1 VTPGDTDYAA
11 LALLERRL
19 NMLLPEEYQ
28 GADTVVQPTPMGSA
42 GLRFDADGRVAW
54 DEIWDSFCD
63 LAMAGGP
70 PHKGRLLQPGT
81 RAEIDA
87 APERY
92 AEVVEEI
99 SRGVQLAADLQ
110 ASAAPDA
117 GWIRVRCFTDAMAGW
132 LLRAITMENVAVRGG
147 IRTIDL
153 PAAPGYRLEK
163 EIKNVVTVIAKTS
176 HYWVGHIP
184 RTQKN
189 QIDWLFKT
197 IATERPL
204 LGPANSETAAA
215 GLTKPAP
222 RLPADEAETAG
233 LTRPAPRLSAA
244 GPGPADTHTG
254 LATAIQ
260 RRTGLRSSEHHYTGW
275 LGIEIP
281 TIQAGIWMM
290 RALIVSNVLARRED
304 TVLYV
309 PVHPVQDPDGEQT
322 AQRVTDVWQLA
333 RTRGILP

>member
-1 VTPGDTDYAA
+1 MTPGDTDYAA

-54 DEIWDSFCD
+54 DEMWDSFCD

-92 AEVVEEI
+92 AEVVEDQPRRAAGRRPPG
-99 SRGVQLAADLQ
+99 SR
-110 ASAAPDA
+110 PRMPA
-117 GWIRVRCFTDAMAGW
+117 GFRVRCFTDAMAGW

-197 IATERPL
+197 IANGKTVARSGKLRDGGSRPDKACTDDCL
-204 LGPANSETAAA
+204 
-215 GLTKPAP
+215 
-222 RLPADEAETAG
+222 R
-233 LTRPAPRLSAA
+233 TRPDCGPDSAGA
-244 GPGPADTHTG
+244 TIVCRRARPG
-254 LATAIQ
+254 
-260 RRTGLRSSEHHYTGW
+260 
-275 LGIEIP
+275 
-281 TIQAGIWMM
+281 
-290 RALIVSNVLARRED
+290 
-304 TVLYV
+304 
-309 PVHPVQDPDGEQT
+309 
-322 AQRVTDVWQLA
+322 
-333 RTRGILP
+333 